1 MATRRPIL
9 IAAQPL
15 DGGVAA
21 HVIQLVEGLAPQEF
35 EINVA
40 CPRESTTWQE
50 LDGRDGVVLHRIRPD
65 RQPGPGDAATLASL
79 MPLVRRAEVI
89 HAHSSKAGFLA
100 RLAALTAGRRRR
112 CIFTPHGWSFWA
124 AEGAQSRTY
133 VGLERMAAHWCHLL
147 VALSQAERAA
157 GLAAGVGREEQY
169 RVILNGVDVERFSIT
184 PQPVPDRIVVVTRF
198 APPKRNDLLVE
209 AFASIRRTR
218 PHAELHIVGDG
229 PNRGALERQIGELGV
244 EGAVRLLGRRDDVP
258 EILSR
263 AACFAFA
270 SDYEGCPLAVIEA
283 MAAGVPVVAT
293 GVGGVPELV
302 ADGESGLVVVPGGA
316 AALAAALE
324 AVLADPARAGG
335 MGRAGRTIARSRLS
349 HERMIGD
356 LLGLYEE
363 VATGGE

>member
-15 DGGVAA
+15 HSGVAA
-21 HVIQLVEGLAPQEF
+21 HVVQLVEGLPAQEF

-40 CPRESTTWQE
+40 CPRESTMWTE
-50 LDGRDGVVLHRIRPD
+50 LEGRDGVVLHRIRPH
-65 RQPGPGDAATLASL
+65 RQPGPGDLATLASL
-79 MPLVRRAEVI
+79 MPLVRRVELV

-124 AEGAQSRTY
+124 AEGAEARLY
-133 VGLERMAAHWCHLL
+133 RGLERLAAHWCHSL

-169 RVILNGVDVERFSIT
+169 RVIFNGVDVEQFAIT
-184 PQPVPDRIVVVTRF
+184 PEPVPDRIVVVTRF
-198 APPKRNDLLVE
+198 APPKRNDLLVD
-209 AFASIRRTR
+209 AFALIRRTR
-218 PHAELHIVGDG
+218 PQAELQIVGDG
-229 PNRGALERQIGELGV
+229 PDRAALERQIGELGV
-244 EGAVRLLGRRDDVP
+244 DGAVRLLGRRDDVP

-263 AACFAFA
+263 AACFVLA

-302 ADGESGLVVVPGGA
+302 ADGESGLVVPPGA
-316 AALAAALE
+316 APALAAAVE
-324 AVLADPARAGG
+324 AVLSDPARASQMGHA
-335 MGRAGRTIARSRLS
+335 GRAIARSRLS

-356 LLGLYEE
+356 VLRLYEE
-363 VATGGE
+363 VAKG